1 MYSSVAAQQAG
12 GTISRGSTLGF
23 KALFIGLVMLAL
35 LLGGAGLVIGQS
47 PSGRL
52 HSLATIA
59 GSGPYSFPGKAAM
72 DRYGNIYLLDPVL
85 SNIFVVNAAKP
96 GSEPRALCSPR
107 TPSTA
112 SDISIA
118 GGGIWILGDHGSKAV
133 RLDHSCHVQ
142 SSFGTRRPGLSL
154 QANSAGEV
162 IVLTGA
168 GAALFD
174 VYDQNGKL
182 LRSFGERLSYGNP
195 IADTVLSEGRIV
207 SDRMGGFY
215 FSFDYPPLVRH
226 YGRDGKLLGE
236 FKPASDIYIGPPN
249 ITSQQAG
256 GRLTVRPNYQ
266 VLVLDLTLDDRGR
279 LIFLLSGKSKSQ
291 AVSEGSQNL
300 LVTNSVG
307 KVLRKI
313 IIEDTCFHRL
323 VAGNGALYLLRNRD
337 GLRLDKYVLP

>member
-1 MYSSVAAQQAG
+1 MAQSQAG
-12 GTISRGSTLGF
+12 GLR
-23 KALFIGLVMLAL
+23 
-35 LLGGAGLVIGQS
+35 
-47 PSGRL
+47 
-52 HSLATIA
+52 SLATIA

-85 SNIFVVNAAKP
+85 SNIFVVNVAKP

-107 TPSTA
+107 TPSPA
-112 SDISIA
+112 SDISIE

-133 RLDHSCHVQ
+133 KLDNSCHVQ
-142 SSFGTRRPGLSL
+142 SSFSTQRPGLSL

-168 GAALFD
+168 GATLFD

-182 LRSFGERLSYGNP
+182 LRTFGQRLSYGDP
-195 IADTVLSEGRIV
+195 IADTVLSDGRIV

-226 YGRDGKLLGE
+226 YGRYGKLIGE
-236 FKPASDIYIGPPN
+236 FRPASDIYIGPPN
-249 ITSQQAG
+249 ITSQQGG

-266 VLVLDLTLDDRGR
+266 VLVLDLTLDERGR
-279 LIFLLSGKSKSQ
+279 LIFLLSGKSRPQ
-291 AVSEGSQNL
+291 AAHEGSQNL

-307 KVLRKI
+307 RVLRKVG
-313 IIEDTCFHRL
+313 IEDTSFHRL
-323 VAGNGALYLLRNRD
+323 VAGPGALYLLRNRD
-337 GLRLDKYVLP
+337 GLRLDKYALP